1 MSARP
6 DVAAGVITPYAR
18 VAMLTHKNPRPYGVP
33 GEQGTPWPQYGQ
45 DNTMPAQG
53 GYPGAAYAGPAVMPP
68 MNLPSRAPGTIMIVL
83 GLLMMLIIAPVIFA
97 VVAVSGLN
105 TEAPEDVNAVSIT
118 NGGTVEVGANGQYTI
133 LLGDAEATSCTMTD
147 TDGDVYDMHSFAGI
161 NNYYTAT
168 DLPAGTY
175 RIDCE
180 GLPAGADIAGMDASA
195 GDITKSSTNGL
206 IWSSVVGVSG
216 TIIMIIGIVLVVKAN
231 GRRREIR
238 QQAMMS
244 AIG

>member
-1 MSARP
+1 MS
-6 DVAAGVITPYAR
+6 
-18 VAMLTHKNPRPYGVP
+18 NPRPYGVP

-180 GLPAGADIAGMDASA
+180 GLPAGADIAGMDFSA
-195 GDITKSSTNGL
+195 GDVTKSGTNGL
-206 IWSSVVGVSG
+206 IWSTVVGVGG
-216 TIIMIIGIVLVVKAN
+216 TVIMIIGIVLVVKAN
-231 GRRREIR
+231 GRRREIQ

>member
-1 MSARP
+1 MS
-6 DVAAGVITPYAR
+6 
-18 VAMLTHKNPRPYGVP
+18 NPRPYGVP

-118 NGGTVEVGANGQYTI
+118 NGGTVEVGANGHYTI

>member
-1 MSARP
+1 MS
-6 DVAAGVITPYAR
+6 
-18 VAMLTHKNPRPYGVP
+18 NPRPYGVP

-45 DNTMPAQG
+45 DNTMPTQG

-83 GLLMMLIIAPVIFA
+83 GLLMMLIIAPVVFA
-97 VVAVSGLN
+97 VVAFSGLN
-105 TEAPEDVNAVSIT
+105 TETPENVNAVSIT

-147 TDGDVYDMHSFAGI
+147 TDGDVYDMHTFAGV

-180 GLPAGADIAGMDASA
+180 GLPAGAAIAGMDVSG

-206 IWSSVVGVSG
+206 IWSTVVGVSG

>member
-1 MSARP
+1 MS
-6 DVAAGVITPYAR
+6 
-18 VAMLTHKNPRPYGVP
+18 NPRPYGVP

-161 NNYYTAT
+161 NN
-168 DLPAGTY
+168 
-175 RIDCE
+175 
-180 GLPAGADIAGMDASA
+180 
-195 GDITKSSTNGL
+195 
-206 IWSSVVGVSG
+206 
-216 TIIMIIGIVLVVKAN
+216 
-231 GRRREIR
+231 
-238 QQAMMS
+238 
-244 AIG
+244 

>member
-1 MSARP
+1 MS
-6 DVAAGVITPYAR
+6 
-18 VAMLTHKNPRPYGVP
+18 NPRPYGVP

-97 VVAVSGLN
+97 VVAFSGLN
-105 TEAPEDVNAVSIT
+105 TEMPEDVNAVSIT

-147 TDGDVYDMHSFAGI
+147 TDGDVYDMHTFAGI

>member
-1 MSARP
+1 MS
-6 DVAAGVITPYAR
+6 
-18 VAMLTHKNPRPYGVP
+18 NPRPYGVP

-45 DNTMPAQG
+45 DGTMPAQG

-147 TDGDVYDMHSFAGI
+147 TDGDVYDMHTFAGV

-180 GLPAGADIAGMDASA
+180 GLPAGADIAGMDVSA
-195 GDITKSSTNGL
+195 GDITKSSTNGI

>member
-1 MSARP
+1 MS
-6 DVAAGVITPYAR
+6 
-18 VAMLTHKNPRPYGVP
+18 NPRPYGVP

-45 DNTMPAQG
+45 DGTMPAQG
-53 GYPGAAYAGPAVMPP
+53 GYPGTAYAGPAVMPP

-97 VVAVSGLN
+97 VVAFSGLN
-105 TEAPEDVNAVSIT
+105 TETPENVNAVSIT

-133 LLGDAEATSCTMTD
+133 LLGEAEATSCMMTD
-147 TDGDVYDMHSFAGI
+147 TDGDVYDMHTFAGV

-180 GLPAGADIAGMDASA
+180 GLPAGADIAGMDVSA

-206 IWSSVVGVSG
+206 IWSTVVGVSG
-216 TIIMIIGIVLVVKAN
+216 TIIMIVGIVLVVKTN
-231 GRRREIR
+231 GRRREIQ

>member
-1 MSARP
+1 MS
-6 DVAAGVITPYAR
+6 
-18 VAMLTHKNPRPYGVP
+18 NPRPYGVP

-97 VVAVSGLN
+97 VVAFSGLN
-105 TEAPEDVNAVSIT
+105 TETPEDVNAVSIT

-238 QQAMMS
+238 RQAMMS

>member
-1 MSARP
+1 MS
-6 DVAAGVITPYAR
+6 
-18 VAMLTHKNPRPYGVP
+18 NPRPYGVP

-45 DNTMPAQG
+45 DGTMPAQG

-97 VVAVSGLN
+97 VVAFSGLN
-105 TEAPEDVNAVSIT
+105 TETPENVNAVSIT

-133 LLGDAEATSCTMTD
+133 LLGEAEATSCTMTD

-180 GLPAGADIAGMDASA
+180 GLPAGADIAGMDVSA

>member
-1 MSARP
+1 MS
-6 DVAAGVITPYAR
+6 
-18 VAMLTHKNPRPYGVP
+18 NPRPYGVP

-45 DNTMPAQG
+45 DGTMPAQG

-97 VVAVSGLN
+97 VVAFSGLN
-105 TEAPEDVNAVSIT
+105 TETPENVNAVSIT

-180 GLPAGADIAGMDASA
+180 GLPAGADIAGMDVSA

>member
-1 MSARP
+1 MS
-6 DVAAGVITPYAR
+6 
-18 VAMLTHKNPRPYGVP
+18 NPRPYGVP

-45 DNTMPAQG
+45 NGTMPAQG

-97 VVAVSGLN
+97 VVAFSGLN
-105 TEAPEDVNAVSIT
+105 TETPENVNAVSIT

-133 LLGDAEATSCTMTD
+133 LLGDAEATSCTMTG
-147 TDGDVYDMHSFAGI
+147 TDGDVYDMHTFAGV

>member
-1 MSARP
+1 MS
-6 DVAAGVITPYAR
+6 
-18 VAMLTHKNPRPYGVP
+18 NPRPYGVP

-45 DNTMPAQG
+45 DGTMPAQG

-147 TDGDVYDMHSFAGI
+147 TDGNVYDMHSFAGI

-180 GLPAGADIAGMDASA
+180 GLPAGAAIAGMDVSG

-206 IWSSVVGVSG
+206 IWSTVVGVSG

>member
-1 MSARP
+1 MS
-6 DVAAGVITPYAR
+6 
-18 VAMLTHKNPRPYGVP
+18 NPRPYGVP

-133 LLGDAEATSCTMTD
+133 LLGDVEATSCTMTD

>member
-1 MSARP
+1 MS
-6 DVAAGVITPYAR
+6 
-18 VAMLTHKNPRPYGVP
+18 NPRPYGVP

-133 LLGDAEATSCTMTD
+133 LLGDAEATLCTMTD

>member
-1 MSARP
+1 MS
-6 DVAAGVITPYAR
+6 
-18 VAMLTHKNPRPYGVP
+18 NPRPYGVP

-45 DNTMPAQG
+45 NSTMPAQG
-53 GYPGAAYAGPAVMPP
+53 GYPSAAYAGPAVMPP

-97 VVAVSGLN
+97 VVAFSGLN
-105 TEAPEDVNAVSIT
+105 TETPENVNAVSIT

-147 TDGDVYDMHSFAGI
+147 TDGDVYDMHTFAGV

-180 GLPAGADIAGMDASA
+180 GLPAGADIAGMDVSA

-206 IWSSVVGVSG
+206 IWSTVVGVSG
-216 TIIMIIGIVLVVKAN
+216 TIIMIIGIMLVVKAN

>member
-1 MSARP
+1 MS
-6 DVAAGVITPYAR
+6 
-18 VAMLTHKNPRPYGVP
+18 NPRPYGVP

-45 DNTMPAQG
+45 DNTMPTQG

-83 GLLMMLIIAPVIFA
+83 GLLMMLIIAPVVFA
-97 VVAVSGLN
+97 VVAFSGLN
-105 TEAPEDVNAVSIT
+105 TETPENVNAVSIT

-147 TDGDVYDMHSFAGI
+147 TDGDVYDMHTFAGV

-180 GLPAGADIAGMDASA
+180 GLPAGAAIAGMDVSG

-206 IWSSVVGVSG
+206 IWSTVVGVSG

-244 AIG
+244 ATG

>member
-1 MSARP
+1 MS
-6 DVAAGVITPYAR
+6 
-18 VAMLTHKNPRPYGVP
+18 NPRPYGVP

-45 DNTMPAQG
+45 DGTMPAQG

-97 VVAVSGLN
+97 VVAFSGLN
-105 TEAPEDVNAVSIT
+105 TETPENVNAVSIT

-147 TDGDVYDMHSFAGI
+147 TDGDVYDMHTFAGI

-180 GLPAGADIAGMDASA
+180 GLPAGADIAGMDVSA

>member
-1 MSARP
+1 MS
-6 DVAAGVITPYAR
+6 
-18 VAMLTHKNPRPYGVP
+18 NPRPYGVP

-45 DNTMPAQG
+45 DGTMPAQG

-133 LLGDAEATSCTMTD
+133 LLGDVEATSCTMTD

>member
-1 MSARP
+1 MS
-6 DVAAGVITPYAR
+6 
-18 VAMLTHKNPRPYGVP
+18 NPRPYGVP

-45 DNTMPAQG
+45 DNTMPTQG

-97 VVAVSGLN
+97 VVAFSGLN
-105 TEAPEDVNAVSIT
+105 TETPENVNAVSIT

-180 GLPAGADIAGMDASA
+180 GLPAGAAIAGMDVSG

-206 IWSSVVGVSG
+206 IWSTVVGVSG

>member
-1 MSARP
+1 MS
-6 DVAAGVITPYAR
+6 
-18 VAMLTHKNPRPYGVP
+18 NPRPYGVP

-45 DNTMPAQG
+45 DGTMPAQG

-133 LLGDAEATSCTMTD
+133 LLGDVEATSCTMTD

-180 GLPAGADIAGMDASA
+180 GLPAGADIAGMDVSA

>member
-1 MSARP
+1 MS
-6 DVAAGVITPYAR
+6 
-18 VAMLTHKNPRPYGVP
+18 NPRPYGVP

-97 VVAVSGLN
+97 VVAFSGLN
-105 TEAPEDVNAVSIT
+105 TETPEDVNAVSIT

-133 LLGDAEATSCTMTD
+133 LLGDVEATSCTMTD

-180 GLPAGADIAGMDASA
+180 GLPAGADIAGMDVSA

>member
-1 MSARP
+1 MS
-6 DVAAGVITPYAR
+6 
-18 VAMLTHKNPRPYGVP
+18 NPRPYGVP

-45 DNTMPAQG
+45 DVPAQG

>member
-1 MSARP
+1 MS
-6 DVAAGVITPYAR
+6 
-18 VAMLTHKNPRPYGVP
+18 NPRPYGVP

>member
-1 MSARP
+1 MS
-6 DVAAGVITPYAR
+6 
-18 VAMLTHKNPRPYGVP
+18 NPRPYGVP

-45 DNTMPAQG
+45 DGTMPAQG

-133 LLGDAEATSCTMTD
+133 LLGDVEATSCTMTD

-180 GLPAGADIAGMDASA
+180 GLPAGADIAGMDFSA
-195 GDITKSSTNGL
+195 GDVTKSGTNGL
-206 IWSSVVGVSG
+206 IWSTVVGVG
-216 TIIMIIGIVLVVKAN
+216 GMVIMIIGIVLVVKAN
-231 GRRREIR
+231 GRRREIQ

>member
-1 MSARP
+1 MS
-6 DVAAGVITPYAR
+6 
-18 VAMLTHKNPRPYGVP
+18 NPRPYGVP

-180 GLPAGADIAGMDASA
+180 GLPAGADIAGMDVSA

-206 IWSSVVGVSG
+206 IWSTVVGVSG

-231 GRRREIR
+231 GRRREIQ

>member
-1 MSARP
+1 MS
-6 DVAAGVITPYAR
+6 
-18 VAMLTHKNPRPYGVP
+18 NPRPYGVP

-45 DNTMPAQG
+45 DGTMPAQG

-180 GLPAGADIAGMDASA
+180 GLPAGADIAGMDFSA
-195 GDITKSSTNGL
+195 GDVTKSGTNGL
-206 IWSSVVGVSG
+206 IWSTVVGVG
-216 TIIMIIGIVLVVKAN
+216 GMVIMIIGIVLVVKAN
-231 GRRREIR
+231 GRRREIQ

>member
-1 MSARP
+1 MS
-6 DVAAGVITPYAR
+6 
-18 VAMLTHKNPRPYGVP
+18 NPRPYGVP
-33 GEQGTPWPQYGQ
+33 GEQGMPWPQYGQ

>member
-1 MSARP
+1 MS
-6 DVAAGVITPYAR
+6 
-18 VAMLTHKNPRPYGVP
+18 NPRPYGVP

-45 DNTMPAQG
+45 DNTMPTQG

-83 GLLMMLIIAPVIFA
+83 GLLMMLIIAPVVFA
-97 VVAVSGLN
+97 VVAFSGLN
-105 TEAPEDVNAVSIT
+105 TETPENVNAVSIT

-147 TDGDVYDMHSFAGI
+147 TDGDVYDMHTFAGV

-180 GLPAGADIAGMDASA
+180 GLPAGAAIAGMDVSA

>member
-1 MSARP
+1 MS
-6 DVAAGVITPYAR
+6 
-18 VAMLTHKNPRPYGVP
+18 NPRPYGVP

-45 DNTMPAQG
+45 NGTMPAQG

-97 VVAVSGLN
+97 VVAFSGLN
-105 TEAPEDVNAVSIT
+105 TETPENVNAVSIT

-147 TDGDVYDMHSFAGI
+147 TDGDVYDMHTFAGV
-161 NNYYTAT
+161 NNFYTAT

-180 GLPAGADIAGMDASA
+180 GLPAGADIAGMDVSA

-206 IWSSVVGVSG
+206 IWSTVVGVSG
-216 TIIMIIGIVLVVKAN
+216 TIIMIVGIVLVVKAN

>member
-1 MSARP
+1 MS
-6 DVAAGVITPYAR
+6 
-18 VAMLTHKNPRPYGVP
+18 NPRPYGVP

-53 GYPGAAYAGPAVMPP
+53 GYPGAAYAGAAVMPP

-97 VVAVSGLN
+97 VVAFSGLN
-105 TEAPEDVNAVSIT
+105 TETPEDVNAVSIT

>member
-1 MSARP
+1 MS
-6 DVAAGVITPYAR
+6 
-18 VAMLTHKNPRPYGVP
+18 NPRPYGVP

-97 VVAVSGLN
+97 VVAFSGLN
-105 TEAPEDVNAVSIT
+105 TETPENVNAVSIT

-133 LLGDAEATSCTMTD
+133 LLGEAEATSCTMTD
-147 TDGDVYDMHSFAGI
+147 TDGDVYDMHTFAGV

-180 GLPAGADIAGMDASA
+180 GLPAGADIAGMDVSA

>member
-1 MSARP
+1 MS
-6 DVAAGVITPYAR
+6 
-18 VAMLTHKNPRPYGVP
+18 NPRPYGVP

-45 DNTMPAQG
+45 DVPAQG

-133 LLGDAEATSCTMTD
+133 LLGDVEATSCTMTD

>member
-1 MSARP
+1 MS
-6 DVAAGVITPYAR
+6 
-18 VAMLTHKNPRPYGVP
+18 NPRPYGVP

-45 DNTMPAQG
+45 DNTMPTQG

-68 MNLPSRAPGTIMIVL
+68 TNLPSRAPGTIMIVL
-83 GLLMMLIIAPVIFA
+83 GLLMMLIIAPVVFA
-97 VVAVSGLN
+97 VVAFSGLN
-105 TEAPEDVNAVSIT
+105 TETPENVNAVSIT

-147 TDGDVYDMHSFAGI
+147 TDGDVYDMHTFAGV

-180 GLPAGADIAGMDASA
+180 GLPAGAAIAGMDVSG

-206 IWSSVVGVSG
+206 IWSTVVGVSG

>member
-1 MSARP
+1 MS
-6 DVAAGVITPYAR
+6 
-18 VAMLTHKNPRPYGVP
+18 NPRPYGVP

-45 DNTMPAQG
+45 DNAMPAQG

>member
-1 MSARP
+1 MS
-6 DVAAGVITPYAR
+6 
-18 VAMLTHKNPRPYGVP
+18 NPRPYGVP

-45 DNTMPAQG
+45 DGTMPAQG

-97 VVAVSGLN
+97 VVVVSGLN

-118 NGGTVEVGANGQYTI
+118 NGGTVDVGANGQYTI
-133 LLGDAEATSCTMTD
+133 LLGDVEATSCTMTD

-231 GRRREIR
+231 GRRRELR

>member
-1 MSARP
+1 MS
-6 DVAAGVITPYAR
+6 
-18 VAMLTHKNPRPYGVP
+18 NPRPYGVP

-45 DNTMPAQG
+45 DGTMPAQG

-216 TIIMIIGIVLVVKAN
+216 TVIMIIGIVLVVKAN
-231 GRRREIR
+231 GRRRELR

>member
-1 MSARP
+1 MS
-6 DVAAGVITPYAR
+6 
-18 VAMLTHKNPRPYGVP
+18 NPRPYGVP

-147 TDGDVYDMHSFAGI
+147 TDGDVYDMHTFAGV

-216 TIIMIIGIVLVVKAN
+216 TIIMFIGIVLVVKAN

>member
-1 MSARP
+1 MS
-6 DVAAGVITPYAR
+6 
-18 VAMLTHKNPRPYGVP
+18 NPRPYGVP

-231 GRRREIR
+231 GRRREIQ

>member
-1 MSARP
+1 MS
-6 DVAAGVITPYAR
+6 
-18 VAMLTHKNPRPYGVP
+18 NPRPYGVP

-45 DNTMPAQG
+45 NGTMPAQG

-97 VVAVSGLN
+97 VVAFSGLN
-105 TEAPEDVNAVSIT
+105 TETPENVNAVSIT